1 MNISTPAME
10 AADSIDRFLEE
21 TSEKDTQA
29 RFERESERILR
40 IEVDGGVFIKPGAAV
55 AYRGEIKFERL
66 ATLDAVSASDAAMR
80 ELSPLVR
87 AKGKGRLFVGHR
99 GSNVRTVR
107 LNGETLFVASQDL
120 LAFEE
125 SLAFDTTLVGNGIG
139 VAAGGMTAVR
149 LSGHGALALACLG
162 GPLTLRVMDGMP
174 VSTAPRATLAW
185 SGGLAPQLKTDLSWR
200 SAIGHG
206 GQQGLQML
214 FEGNGFVLV
223 QPHDNTARFRPG
235 VVRKRLKW
243 LV

>member
-1 MNISTPAME
+1 ME
-10 AADSIDRFLEE
+10 AADSIERFLEK
-21 TSEKDTQA
+21 TGEKDTQG

-40 IEVDGGVFIKPGAAV
+40 VEVNGGVFIKPGAAV
-55 AYRGEIKFERL
+55 AYRGDIKFERL

-87 AKGKGRLFVGHR
+87 AKGKGRLYVGHH

-107 LNGETLFVASQDL
+107 LNGETLFVASHDL

-125 SLAFDTTLVGNGIG
+125 SLAFDTALVGHGIG
-139 VAAGGMTAVR
+139 IAAGGLTTVR

-162 GPLTLRVMDGMP
+162 EPLTLRVTSGMP
-174 VSTAPRATLAW
+174 VSTAPHATLAW
-185 SGGLAPQLKTDLSWR
+185 SGGLTPQLKTDLSWR

-223 QPHDNTARFRPG
+223 QPHDNAARLQPG
-235 VVRKRLKW
+235 LLRKKLKS

>member
-1 MNISTPAME
+1 MNTSMME
-10 AADSIDRFLEE
+10 AADSIERFLEQ
-21 TSEKDTQA
+21 TREKDTQG

-40 IEVDGGVFIKPGAAV
+40 VEVDGGVFIEPGAAV

-87 AKGKGRLFVGHR
+87 AKGKGRLYVGQH

-125 SLAFDTTLVGNGIG
+125 SLAFDITLVGHGIG
-139 VAAGGMTAVR
+139 IAAGGMTAVK
-149 LSGHGALALACLG
+149 LSGHGAVALACLG
-162 GPLTLRVMDGMP
+162 EPLTLRVTEGMP
-174 VSTAPRATLAW
+174 VSTAPHATLAW
-185 SGGLAPQLKTDLSWR
+185 SGGLTPRLKTDLTWR
-200 SAIGHG
+200 SALGHG
-206 GQQGLQML
+206 GQQGLQIF

-223 QPHDNTARFRPG
+223 QPHDNVARFQPNG
-235 VVRKRLKW
+235 VRKKLKS